1 MCARDYRKIA
11 LDNVKINWKLSILA
25 ALIGWAL
32 SGLLVEY
39 SVNLNFTWRGE
50 TYHFPSIQ
58 GWLLGTLRL
67 GGILSIVGF
76 VIGGVIR
83 QGYVKF
89 LMKQYDREELDIHD
103 LFSQFEDF
111 KRGFWL
117 QLLQGLF
124 VFLWMLLL
132 IIPGIIAGFSY
143 AMAPFIM
150 AENPD
155 MTPREALR
163 ASSDLMEGHRWE
175 LFCLRFSFI
184 GWELL
189 AGLTL
194 GIGAL
199 FLNPY
204 MNAAET
210 AFYKE
215 LTKAPLQ
222 LPEA

>member
-1 MCARDYRKIA
+1 MSARDYRKIA

-32 SGLLVEY
+32 SGMLVEC

-50 TYHFPSIQ
+50 IYQFPSIQ

-204 MNAAET
+204 MNAAEM

-215 LTKAPLQ
+215 LTKEPLY
-222 LPEA
+222 LPEV

>member
-11 LDNVKINWKLSILA
+11 LDNVKLNWKLSILA
-25 ALIGWAL
+25 ALIAWAL
-32 SGLLVEY
+32 GGLLVEC
-39 SVNLNFTWRGE
+39 SVNLNLSWQGE
-50 TYHFPSIQ
+50 TYRFPSIQ
-58 GWLLGTLRL
+58 SWLLGVLHL
-67 GGILSIVGF
+67 GTVLSILRF

-83 QGYVKF
+83 QGYVRF
-89 LMKQYDREELDIHD
+89 LMKQYDRQELDLHD

-117 QLLQGLF
+117 QLLQSLF
-124 VFLWMLLL
+124 ILLWMLLL
-132 IIPGIIAGFSY
+132 IIPGIIASYSY
-143 AMAPFIM
+143 AMAPYIM

-189 AGLTL
+189 ACLTL

-199 FLNPY
+199 ALNPY
-204 MNAAET
+204 MNAAEM

-215 LTKAPLQ
+215 LTKEPLY
-222 LPEA
+222 LPEV